1 MQTATLFFIL
11 ALAALRASAPRI
23 QNRQEGT
30 MRLEAK
36 KRVRLLTRHREGL
49 EGVFYI
55 KGVHWHAPRFAPQ

>member
-1 MQTATLFFIL
+1 
-11 ALAALRASAPRI
+11 
-23 QNRQEGT
+23 